1 MIVDSGGLLW
11 LLLFRW
17 VANGR
22 TLQDTLKSDWEPG
35 ERRKRKVLAFAVG
48 FSLPHPVR
56 CVYASLSRPMSD
68 SEDEI
73 DVDEVLKG
81 IQTKLNLSDAY
92 VDYLKPTV
100 EDLCDLDDE
109 SCQKELQKLETQI
122 ANLEYTIISKIGSGA
137 FGSVYRGKRK
147 RDNQIVA
154 IKIIDL
160 EDSKEDIGNIT
171 REIGALVNGKSC
183 AQLTAYYG
191 SVVVGTKLWI
201 AMEYLDGGSVLDK
214 VKVKPLTEAQ
224 IAVVAKEVLL
234 GLRYL
239 AGEKKLHRDIKAANI
254 LLSSTGQVKLAD
266 FGASGQLTES
276 MTKCNTFVGSPYWMA
291 PEILTENKY
300 DGKADVWSLG
310 ITCLEMLSGKP
321 PLSEF
326 APLQVITMIPN
337 RDPPLPDR
345 SKYSSSFC
353 DFVAACL
360 TKDPKKRPTLSELLK
375 MPFITEAGPASILSD
390 AGAGAGTG

>member
-1 MIVDSGGLLW
+1 
-11 LLLFRW
+11 LF
-17 VANGR
+17 AC
-22 TLQDTLKSDWEPG
+22 L
-35 ERRKRKVLAFAVG
+35 
-48 FSLPHPVR
+48 
-56 CVYASLSRPMSD
+56 SD
-68 SEDEI
+68 SEEEI

-81 IQTKLNLSDAY
+81 LQTKLTLSEAY
-92 VDYLKPTV
+92 VEYLRPTV

-109 SCQKELQKLETQI
+109 SCQQELKKLENQI
-122 ANLEYTIISKIGSGA
+122 SNLEYTLVSKIGSGA

-183 AQLTAYYG
+183 AQLTSYYG

-214 VKVKPLTEAQ
+214 VKVKTLTEAQ
-224 IAVVAKEVLL
+224 IAVVAREVLL
-234 GLRYL
+234 GLKYL
-239 AGEKKLHRDIKAANI
+239 AGEKKIHRDIKAANI
-254 LLSSTGQVKLAD
+254 LLSSSGQVKLAD

-326 APLQVITMIPN
+326 PPLKVITMIPQ
-337 RDPPLPDR
+337 REPPVPDR
-345 SKYSSSFC
+345 AKYSKNFC

-360 TKDPKKRPTLSELLK
+360 TKDPATRPGLSELLK
-375 MPFITEAGPASILSD
+375 MPFITEAGPASLLSD
-390 AGAGAGTG
+390 VAAGAGKG